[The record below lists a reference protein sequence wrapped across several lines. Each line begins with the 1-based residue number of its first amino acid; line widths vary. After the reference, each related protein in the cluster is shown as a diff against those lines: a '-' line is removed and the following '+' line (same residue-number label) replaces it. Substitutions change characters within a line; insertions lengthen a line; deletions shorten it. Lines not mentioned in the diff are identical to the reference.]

1 MTDRKSLSLSE
12 AWRDGK
18 SLEEALSLFD
28 PQLDKAALIADRRSH
43 RALVESGKER
53 LRAAGAD
60 ADHIYD
66 GLSLLGPL
74 QTRVSAASQSRESRI
89 RQLIA
94 ALESGNLRAIGYAA
108 HHGAKAD
115 LELVPQFLIQR
126 KFVNFKLSEFGDGE
140 WRFAK
145 VRVVSDIPPNPV
157 RMGRPS
163 VRDAIYEIADDI
175 IDEIIELVPKE
186 QAYRIQSYGKSRYP
200 EKFNDNSPTIDTIKR
215 HLRYY
220 WKSKKGA

>member
-1 MTDRKSLSLSE
+1 MADRKSSSLSE

-18 SLEEALSLFD
+18 SLEEALSLFV
-28 PQLDKAALIADRRSH
+28 PQLDKPALIADRRSH

-74 QTRVSAASQSRESRI
+74 QTQISAASQSRESRI
-89 RQLIA
+89 KQLIA
-94 ALESGNLRAIGYAA
+94 ALESGSLRAIGYAA
-108 HHGAKAD
+108 HHGAKAE
-115 LELVPQFLIQR
+115 LEFVPPFLIQQ
-126 KFVNFKLSEFGDGE
+126 KFADFKLSEFGDGE

-145 VRVVSDIPPNPV
+145 VRIVFDIPITSV

-163 VRDAIYEIADDI
+163 VRDAIFEIADDI
-175 IDEIIELVPKE
+175 IDEIIELAPKQ
-186 QAYRIQSYGKSRYP
+186 QAYRIQSYGKSRHP

-215 HLRYY
+215 HLRHY